1 MSPTARWPLLVA
13 VAAAVAFA
21 APVSAQQRAPGDV
34 GVAPLTSS
42 MRATAPAV
50 SLAPAVA
57 SAAPPPPQARQSQS
71 VAMMIVGG
79 AGLIVGSLIGGDT
92 GTIMMAGSGVIGL
105 VGLFRYL
112 R

>member
-1 MSPTARWPLLVA
+1 MSPAFRWSIA
-13 VAAAVAFA
+13 VAAALAFA
-21 APVSAQQRAPGDV
+21 APVSAQQRVSGDV

-42 MRATAPAV
+42 MRATAPAI
-50 SLAPAVA
+50 SLAPTMATMV
-57 SAAPPPPQARQSQS
+57 PLPPQARQSQS

-92 GTIMMAGSGVIGL
+92 GTIVMVGSGVIGL